1 MLRRFAPRL
10 SPFTSG
16 GGGSALHIRGCPP
29 AGVYLPWTARPWE
42 VTHRVHHSQWKFLDT
57 VFAHLVT
64 VTPEEL
70 NTRAREQGVRDVL
83 CDLEE
88 PAMALRRQQTR
99 QAWRQRQRAK
109 AKAKAKAAKLEAAG
123 VVASVT
129 PAQASKKVPMARSL
143 GEADSLSSH
152 LSTSPSTRSATR
164 GESQAGSS
172 WPPSTTATEKAVQEK
187 DEEEKSGGR
196 WLKRSA
202 SSTKPA
208 PTSSSLIKSSASALV
223 PAAHT
228 QDAAEVKQDNAAIDT
243 RRTEAS
249 SSSNNAGKKSKKS
262 RKPRKSR
269 LEDNSIVSAY
279 FL

>member
-10 SPFTSG
+10 SPFTSGG

-42 VTHRVHHSQWKFLDT
+42 VTHRVHHSQWMFLDT
-57 VFAHLVT
+57 VFAHLAT

-70 NTRAREQGVRDVL
+70 NTRAREQGVHDLL
-83 CDLEE
+83 CNLEE

-99 QAWRQRQRAK
+99 QAWRQRQQ

-164 GESQAGSS
+164 GEGQTGSS
-172 WPPSTTATEKAVQEK
+172 WSPSTTATEKAVQEK
-187 DEEEKSGGR
+187 DEEEKSGER

-208 PTSSSLIKSSASALV
+208 PTSSSIKSSASALM

-228 QDAAEVKQDNAAIDT
+228 QDAAEVKQDNVAIDT

-249 SSSNNAGKKSKKS
+249 SSSSNAGKKSKKS